1 MIKFRN
7 MPLPKRALALLLC
20 TLALLAVFA
29 VALPI
34 LLNPTL
40 AAPSSWIQ
48 VTDAMLAVDTSFT
61 VTFTST
67 TTYDITGLLSG
78 NATGLSIADDG
89 IVLDTLTG
97 RRGMRINGA
106 GFDAPVPLSLEIK
119 SCTLSGWFGTLSGGF
134 DSIIDLLNKAKVRV
148 TTQGQSSLNS
158 GRNQSSATIHV
169 PVGATFIYDGGP
181 PGSWL
186 RVQTGASTVGSAIG
200 SSNPPDQGSSYAQSA
215 IKEAYGAI
223 IINGGVLYAGAHD
236 GAGIGGMRG
245 NMVDEHS
252 SITINGGLVI
262 AESWN
267 TANGGCAIGGG
278 SRGWGGNITINGG
291 TVWARAS
298 LGYAVGNGAPGTGVY
313 CPTPAV
319 ITINGGNI
327 AVYGQ
332 TSTSTLTSA
341 PYNSAGEPV
350 YLTAVPATNTTI
362 EDRSV
367 FAHPSLS
374 HMTYELL
381 ADASIHQYGI
391 TDVEMMSKAFI
402 DGILVPAGGTIPV
415 RSAET
420 EVNNLIFFYLP
431 QPYAQAGRT
440 ILNVQL
446 DGAPYI
452 AHGKTFTLRQG
463 GVTRYTGT
471 GANGVVD
478 FGGSVANGLYQV
490 YDGTTDTGSTMFPVS
505 YSGVGVVNYYTVQ
518 FDSRG
523 GSTVPDQVVLQV
535 KTAAEPPVPTK
546 AGTSFVKW
554 VNSVNL
560 EEYDF
565 NAPVTKPLTLL
576 AVWDNDGTLELEKNA
591 YLNGSETIE
600 NGESTPVQ
608 VEIGDE
614 ITYELLLRVPEITVH
629 DESSV
634 SVTDYL
640 PQGLTY
646 LSHTDSS
653 GSAVF
658 ENDGQKCVWS
668 WPVGEAGVFTL
679 TVTCRVDAAYR
690 LYPNRAWVS
699 VGILPAVYS
708 NTVRHAYIPEGATKN
723 ARVSRDGGDTWEG
736 IDNGSEEEPVLVK
749 PGDKI
754 EYGII
759 VDYAEREQPLRV
771 RDDRIFGPE
780 TTGNNP

>member
-1 MIKFRN
+1 MKKFRN
-7 MPLPKRALALLLC
+7 MSLPKRALVLLLC
-20 TLALLAVFA
+20 ALALLAVFA
-29 VALPI
+29 AALPGI
-34 LLNPTL
+34 LNSTL

-48 VTDAMLAVDTSFT
+48 VTDAMLAPGTRFT

-67 TTYDITGLLSG
+67 TTYNITGLLSG

-89 IVLDTLTG
+89 ILLDTLTG
-97 RRGMRINGA
+97 SGTTGKGILINGA
-106 GFDAPVPLSLEIK
+106 GYDAPVPLTLEVK
-119 SCTLSGWFGTLSGGF
+119 DCNLANWGTSYP
-134 DSIIDLLNKAKVRV
+134 SVVELLNKAKVRV
-148 TTQGQSSLNS
+148 TTQGQSYFRH
-158 GRNQSSATIHV
+158 GRNQSAAVIHV
-169 PVGATFIYDGGP
+169 PVETTFIYDGGP

-186 RVQTGASTVGSAIG
+186 NVQTMGATVGAAIG
-200 SSNPPDQGSSYAQSA
+200 SGWDPDGGSNYALSPT
-215 IKEAYGAI
+215 KEAYGTI
-223 IINGGVLYAGAHD
+223 IINDGVLYAGAHD
-236 GAGIGGMRG
+236 GAGLGGMRG
-245 NMVDEHS
+245 NAIDS
-252 SITINGGLVI
+252 RSTIIINGGLVI
-262 AESWN
+262 TESWN

-278 SRGWGGNITINGG
+278 RYGYGGNIIFNGG
-291 TVWARAS
+291 SVWARSS
-298 LGYAVGNGAPGTGVY
+298 LGYAIGNGAGYPGSGY
-313 CPTPAV
+313 PNTPAV
-319 ITINGGNI
+319 ITIDGGSI
-327 AVYGQ
+327 AAYGD
-332 TSTSTLTSA
+332 TIASTLTSQ

-362 EDRSV
+362 GDGTV

-374 HMTYELL
+374 HMTYDLL
-381 ADASIHQYGI
+381 PDASIHQYGV
-391 TDVEMMSKAFI
+391 TGLEMLNKTFI
-402 DGILVPAGGTIPV
+402 LSMQSTAYALRGVSDD
-415 RSAET
+415 
-420 EVNNLIFFYLP
+420 VNNLIFFYLP
-431 QPYAQAGRT
+431 QPYGQAGRT

-452 AHGKTFTLRQG
+452 AHGKTFTLRQSG
-463 GVTRYTGT
+463 TIKYTGT
-471 GANGVVD
+471 GANGIVD

-490 YDGTTDTGSTMFPVS
+490 YDGATDTGSTMFPVS

-523 GSTVPDQVVLQV
+523 GSAVPDEIVLQI
-535 KTAAEPPVPTK
+535 KTATEPPAPTK
-546 AGTSFVKW
+546 PGANFVKW
-554 VNSVNL
+554 VNSTNL

-565 NAPVTKPLTLL
+565 NAPVTKPLTLW

-591 YLNGSETIE
+591 YLNESETIE
-600 NGESTPVQ
+600 NGEITPVQ

-614 ITYELLLRVPEITVH
+614 ITYELLLHVPEIAVH

-708 NTVRHAYIPEGATKN
+708 NTVRHAYIPEDATKN
-723 ARVSRDGGDTWEG
+723 ARVSRDGGDTWED

-749 PGDKI
+749 PDDKI
-754 EYGII
+754 EYII
-759 VDYAEREQPLRV
+759 SVDHAEREQPLRV
-771 RDDRIFGPE
+771 RDDRIFGSQ